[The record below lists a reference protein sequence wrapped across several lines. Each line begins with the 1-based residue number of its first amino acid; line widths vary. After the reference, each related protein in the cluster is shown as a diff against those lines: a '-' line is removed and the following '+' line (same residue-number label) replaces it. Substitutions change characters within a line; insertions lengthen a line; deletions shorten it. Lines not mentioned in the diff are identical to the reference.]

1 MSITRYT
8 PNFKMLV
15 VKNIYAMGSVS
26 KVADKYV
33 MNISTV
39 YRWKKEYEEKGE
51 RAFYDEPSNLL
62 DEIDRLRRENQ
73 NLKKN
78 IYQFITELIEL
89 IEN

>member
-1 MSITRYT
+1 
-8 PNFKMLV
+8 MLV
-15 VKNIYAMGSVS
+15 VKNVYAIGSVS

-51 RAFYDEPSNLL
+51 RAFYDEPRKLL